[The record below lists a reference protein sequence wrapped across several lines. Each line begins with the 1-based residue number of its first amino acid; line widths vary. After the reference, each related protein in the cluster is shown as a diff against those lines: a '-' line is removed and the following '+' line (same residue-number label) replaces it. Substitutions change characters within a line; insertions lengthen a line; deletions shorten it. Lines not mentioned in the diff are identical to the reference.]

1 MKIIRHLRE
10 ITAIFNRINWMSK
23 LGEVTTDTPFILTVK
38 KCLFNLHVE
47 SNVFQGLWL
56 NALLRLRPL
65 EYRNSDW
72 LLVIVEGGIAQER
85 VDISSDCGGRGGA
98 GAYVTG

>member
-1 MKIIRHLRE
+1 MKIVRHSRE
-10 ITAIFNRINWMSK
+10 NTAIFNGINWMSE
-23 LGEVTTDTPFILTVK
+23 LGDVATNLPFTLTVK
-38 KCLFNLHVE
+38 KCLFNLYVE
-47 SNVFQGLWL
+47 SNVSQGLWL

-65 EYRNSDW
+65 EYTNSDW

-85 VDISSDCGGRGGA
+85 VDISSDCGAGVG